1 MSLKIFETT
10 SNTYSVGPASTV
22 LYEASGLTTKLI
34 LMEDIFNN

>member
-22 LYEASGLTTKLI
+22 LYEASGLTKFILI
-34 LMEDIFNN
+34 QDIFNN

>member
-22 LYEASGLTTKLI
+22 LYEASGLTKLI